1 MAAIYEFHVAGQ
13 VGSVVRSALPEM
25 EAFEQRSGRILHG
38 KAAERREID
47 RLLEL
52 IQTFNLIVQRLQI
65 CVRPDPGGPPTF
77 PDTAQAQSPRNRCG
91 PGGVDASLAGARGPG
106 GVDASLAGA
115 RSEVGGD
122 VPVVDDGGA
131 QRDVLQ

>member
-13 VGSVVRSALPEM
+13 VGSVIKSALPEM
-25 EAFEQRSGRILHG
+25 EAFEQRSGRTLHG
-38 KAAERREID
+38 TAAERAEID

-65 CVRPDPGGPPTF
+65 CVRPDTPPAR
-77 PDTAQAQSPRNRCG
+77 PDGADDAA
-91 PGGVDASLAGARGPG
+91 VDA
-106 GVDASLAGA
+106 
-115 RSEVGGD
+115 RSDVGGH
-122 VPVVDDGGA
+122 VPVVDDRGA

>member
-25 EAFEQRSGRILHG
+25 ETFEQRSGRTLHG
-38 KAAERREID
+38 TAAERREID

-65 CVRPDPGGPPTF
+65 CVRPDSAWPP
-77 PDTAQAQSPRNRCG
+77 AYRG
-91 PGGVDASLAGARGPG
+91 ASLA
-106 GVDASLAGA
+106 DA

-131 QRDVLQ
+131 QRDILE

>member
-25 EAFEQRSGRILHG
+25 ETFEQRSGRTLHG
-38 KAAERREID
+38 TAAERREID

-65 CVRPDPGGPPTF
+65 CVRPDSGWPP
-77 PDTAQAQSPRNRCG
+77 PDQ
-91 PGGVDASLAGARGPG
+91 DASLAD
-106 GVDASLAGA
+106 V
-115 RSEVGGD
+115 RSDVGGD

-131 QRDVLQ
+131 QRDVLE